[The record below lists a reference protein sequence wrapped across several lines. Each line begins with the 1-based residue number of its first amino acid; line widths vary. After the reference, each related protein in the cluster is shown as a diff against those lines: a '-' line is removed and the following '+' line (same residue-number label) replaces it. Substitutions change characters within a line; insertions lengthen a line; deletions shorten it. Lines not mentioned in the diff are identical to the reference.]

1 MQKLLS
7 TMLLAASFA
16 TAGSAAH
23 AAQINGTTPLEFDG
37 KTSTFGSA
45 FDTAQS
51 GQTFQENYT
60 FSNSGA
66 ATATSA
72 VISIAL
78 GNASALDITG
88 FSLSGNGQTWN
99 GTKSVVGGTQY
110 FTLRASNIA
119 AGDYTL
125 AVTGSV
131 TGAAGGGFGGN
142 ISVAA
147 VPEAS
152 TSAMMLGGLALVGF
166 AAMRTRR
173 RRQPGH
179 DATPR
184 GGTLM
189 PA

>member
-7 TMLLAASFA
+7 SLLLAASLA
-16 TAGSAAH
+16 TAGGAVH
-23 AAQINGTTPLEFDG
+23 AAQINGTSPLEFEG
-37 KTSTFGSA
+37 KTSTFGTA
-45 FDTAQS
+45 FDTSQS
-51 GQTFQENYT
+51 GQTFLQNFT
-60 FSNSGA
+60 FSNSSA

-78 GNASALDITG
+78 GDSSALDITG
-88 FSLSGNGQTWN
+88 FTLSGNGQTWS

-131 TGAAGGGFGGN
+131 TGSAGGSFGGN

-152 TSAMMLGGLALVGF
+152 TTAMMLSGLALVGF
-166 AAMRTRR
+166 AAVRSRR
-173 RRQPGH
+173 RNQQQHAPQDGN
-179 DATPR
+179 
-184 GGTLM
+184 LM

>member
-1 MQKLLS
+1 MQKLLNGLLFAAS
-7 TMLLAASFA
+7 LAA
-16 TAGSAAH
+16 AGGAAQ
-23 AAQINGTTPLEFDG
+23 AAQINGTTPLEFEG

-45 FDTAQS
+45 FDTSQS
-51 GQTFQENYT
+51 GQTFAENFT
-60 FSNSGA
+60 FSNSAA

-78 GNASALDITG
+78 GNSSALDITG
-88 FSLSGNGQTWN
+88 FTLSGNGQAWS

-125 AVTGSV
+125 AVNGTVTGS
-131 TGAAGGGFGGN
+131 AGGSFGGN

-152 TSAMMLGGLALVGF
+152 TGAMMLGGLALVGL
-166 AAMRTRR
+166 AALRR
-173 RRQPGH
+173 RRRDGK
-179 DATPR
+179 DTA
-184 GGTLM
+184 GGSFL

>member
-7 TMLLAASFA
+7 SLLVAASFA
-16 TAGSAAH
+16 AAGSAAQ

-37 KTSTFGSA
+37 KTSTFGAA
-45 FDTAQS
+45 FDTSQS
-51 GQTFQENYT
+51 GQTFAENYT
-60 FSNSGA
+60 FSNTGA

-78 GNASALDITG
+78 GNASALDINS
-88 FSLSGNGQTWN
+88 FSLSGNGKTWN

-125 AVTGSV
+125 AVNGTV
-131 TGAAGGGFGGN
+131 TGTAGGSFGGN

-152 TSAMMLGGLALVGF
+152 TTAMMLGGLALVGL
-166 AAMRTRR
+166 AALRGRR
-173 RRQPGH
+173 RDRRPSGMNVFQP
-179 DATPR
+179 A
-184 GGTLM
+184 
-189 PA
+189 